1 MSILTVNQPNSGDPV
16 SVQIDKNEIKAISKV
31 SSDSIFSNDANWKF
45 VTAVFKHDS
54 SNRRLYTVLKDFN
67 GTESMALK
75 PQMSG
80 GDNFQISK
88 LLISK
93 ADRSFLNV
101 KRSEIPSF
109 SSYDFTLKTPG
120 ASAPVFTRDF
130 SVPWTGPGYE
140 YTNAGNISGGNL
152 NVIYGDPIDG
162 STYYTFLPPSAPIGP
177 NYTVRLT
184 ISGPVSSNFK
194 LHTQTD
200 PLRSITA
207 QETSQGYVDLSFES
221 AGYPSFIIYFS
232 SSNGSNSSATF
243 SKLEIFEVI

>member
-31 SSDSIFSNDANWKF
+31 SSDANFSNDATWKL

-101 KRSEIPSF
+101 KRSEIPGF
-109 SSYDFTLKTPG
+109 SNYDFTLKTPG
-120 ASAPVFTRDF
+120 ASAPIFTRDF
-130 SVPWTGPGYE
+130 SVPWTGGGFE
-140 YTNAGNISGGNL
+140 FTNAGNIFNGNL
-152 NVIYGDPIDG
+152 NIVYGDGSSG
-162 STYYTFLPPSAPIGP
+162 STYYTFIAPDVPFGP
-177 NYTVRLT
+177 TYKLRLT
-184 ISGPVSSNFK
+184 ISGPLSSN
-194 LHTQTD
+194 LLINVPTQ
-200 PLRSITA
+200 PARAITP
-207 QETSQGYVDLSFES
+207 QEITQGFVEMTYSTSGYS
-221 AGYPSFIIYFS
+221 SFIVYFGS
-232 SSNGSNSSATF
+232 SSASYGTGAFN
-243 SKLEIFEVI
+243 KLEIFTV